1 MPMIG
6 RHSGINV
13 SERKDV
19 FEHKEFTGA
28 DADTSTNSGFYTY
41 YVNYQTG
48 VDVYV
53 RGVRMANTDYTSSN
67 GTDVRIAT
75 SAITLNTE
83 DVVQITGYNAPAS
96 QILEKSDVNIT
107 GGTISNL
114 DRVKAKMFV
123 NANTFSDNLT
133 VGAGE
138 NVFLA
143 GPVNFTGQL
152 SINGVLNIL

>member
-28 DADTSTNSGFYTY
+28 DADTSTNSGFYTF

-107 GGTISNL
+107 GGTISVSYTHL
-114 DRVKAKMFV
+114 RAHE
-123 NANTFSDNLT
+123 T
-133 VGAGE
+133 
-138 NVFLA
+138 
-143 GPVNFTGQL
+143 
-152 SINGVLNIL
+152 

>member
-6 RHSGINV
+6 SKVINV

-28 DADTSTNSGFYTY
+28 DADTSTNSGYYTF

-48 VDVYV
+48 VDVFV

-75 SAITLNTE
+75 TAITINTE
-83 DVVQITGYNAPAS
+83 DVIQITGYNAPAS

-114 DRVKAKMFV
+114 DRVKSKMFV

-138 NVFLA
+138 NVFLC
-143 GPVNFTGQL
+143 GPVDFTGQL
-152 SINGVLNIL
+152 SVNGTLNII